1 MQRIISA
8 TGSLPVAI
16 AALNLLMA
24 LAAACGS
31 THYSPDATAT
41 LKAPALLPINTP
53 QLATGLRTV
62 ELDPEL
68 RVLYVVGQEY
78 AAIGLDNQVHLVDVN
93 SGQINRITDDAHPK
107 YRAAFSTDYVAWTDH
122 RRRIELRDVDSHPP
136 FNYSDDIFVLDRATG
151 EQKRITEDPARRR
164 GLEISGDW
172 LVWLDR
178 RNETGQH
185 YVNFDIYAYNLR
197 TGKEIPVAVAPGS
210 QRSVAIHGSTVV
222 WADNRNSPLAEA
234 ENGELPD
241 PGCGDCPENR
251 FDIYALDLTTGER
264 RVLVETGYY
273 NAAPEINGAY
283 LAWRSY
289 DPQRLP
295 EIRLLDLESSHT
307 RTLAQEGN
315 FWSGPLLSDE
325 YMVWSTSW
333 PCDVGTGEGHDFT
346 GVFAQRLGTGEIWK
360 LSDYVEPTATVS
372 GSMVIITERCQVG
385 GREYAVFLK

>member
-1 MQRIISA
+1 
-8 TGSLPVAI
+8 
-16 AALNLLMA
+16 MA

-41 LKAPALLPINTP
+41 LKAPALLPTNTP

-62 ELDPEL
+62 ELDPEI

-78 AAIGLDNQVHLVDVN
+78 AAIGPDNQVHLVDVN

-107 YRAAFSTDYVAWTDH
+107 YQAAFSTDYVAWTDH

-197 TGKEIPVAVAPGS
+197 DRQGNPRGGRT
-210 QRSVAIHGSTVV
+210 R
-222 WADNRNSPLAEA
+222 LAE
-234 ENGELPD
+234 ERGNPRQHRGVGGQPQQP
-241 PGCGDCPENR
+241 PGGG
-251 FDIYALDLTTGER
+251 GER
-264 RVLVETGYY
+264 RTARPGLRRLSGEQVRHLRSRPDHGR
-273 NAAPEINGAY
+273 AASAG
-283 LAWRSY
+283 
-289 DPQRLP
+289 
-295 EIRLLDLESSHT
+295 
-307 RTLAQEGN
+307 
-315 FWSGPLLSDE
+315 
-325 YMVWSTSW
+325 
-333 PCDVGTGEGHDFT
+333 
-346 GVFAQRLGTGEIWK
+346 
-360 LSDYVEPTATVS
+360 
-372 GSMVIITERCQVG
+372 
-385 GREYAVFLK
+385 